1 MVRDTMNGCTH
12 KSISSRMGWYN
23 EDDGDNGYRLDY
35 AGKMIGIVMTPNLRM
50 ATIGAVRTPMPWTT
64 GMPLTIQATTGAY
77 SHMEMAT
84 MRTMMTFIDEGSG
97 IHSERDRYGDIGVE
111 Y

>member
-1 MVRDTMNGCTH
+1 MNGCTH

-50 ATIGAVRTPMPWTT
+50 ATIGLVGTTMLWTA
-64 GMPLTIQATTGAY
+64 GIPLKIQAMIGACPVLFLYLCNLTI
-77 SHMEMAT
+77 
-84 MRTMMTFIDEGSG
+84 
-97 IHSERDRYGDIGVE
+97 
-111 Y
+111 